1 MIAAHFLRI
10 FSRTKKTLTLWFT
23 TRYSTVLFF
32 EGVRSGLCNQ
42 AIHPTVLYGGSAL
55 FAIEVMSM
63 EQLHNVAPN
72 EGARRGD
79 EFSGDLV
86 QHALAAIFQSAPFR
100 ASKQSQQLLRYI
112 VDHSLSGHGELLKE
126 RLIGVNVFRRQPDY
140 DTNEDPIVR
149 ARAAE
154 VRKRLAQFYL
164 GEGSHSAIR
173 IEIAPGSYHALFRE
187 LPERAFADATPQS
200 HVQPVPQSEVPLPDS
215 SPSEISKTAQTV
227 RARRHFG
234 VVSLV
239 PITLLCVAALVW
251 LIARPIAPID
261 QFWRPFVQASNPV
274 VIYSGSN
281 AVYMLS
287 SGFMDRYKANH
298 RLDSLQSQGREFT
311 VPISSDMKLGAD
323 DLVPFTN
330 DFVTIGDLSANVR
343 VASLLSKRGKSFD
356 LRCGEDVAFSD
367 LRQSPAVLI
376 GAFNN
381 SWTMELTGDLP
392 YTFQHSGS
400 MTIRNQAS
408 QTEIWSPTYTSDD
421 KVSIDYAVVTRMP
434 HSKTGQALITIAGI
448 TQAGTHAAA
457 DFITDP
463 EQMKKLA
470 AIAPIGWPQRN
481 FQFVLQTK
489 VVNNIPTSPTIVATK
504 AW

>member
-1 MIAAHFLRI
+1 
-10 FSRTKKTLTLWFT
+10 
-23 TRYSTVLFF
+23 
-32 EGVRSGLCNQ
+32 
-42 AIHPTVLYGGSAL
+42 
-55 FAIEVMSM
+55 M
-63 EQLHNVAPN
+63 EQGHGVATN
-72 EGARRGD
+72 EAARPGD
-79 EFSGDLV
+79 ELPGDLV
-86 QHALAAIFQSAPFR
+86 QHALVAIFQSAPFR

-164 GEGSHSAIR
+164 GEGSRSSIR
-173 IEIAPGSYHALFRE
+173 IEIAPGSYHAFFRE
-187 LPERAFADATPQS
+187 LPERTSPDITPQS
-200 HVQPVPQSEVPLPDS
+200 RVQPVPPPAVPIPES
-215 SPSEISKTAQTV
+215 SPAEFSETALTD
-227 RARRHFG
+227 RPKRHFG
-234 VVSLV
+234 VISLL
-239 PITLLCVAALVW
+239 PLALLCVAALFW
-251 LIARPIAPID
+251 LIARPTAPID
-261 QFWRPFVQASNPV
+261 QFWRPLVGASNPV
-274 VIYSGSN
+274 VIYSGAN

-287 SGFMDRYKANH
+287 SGFMDRYKASH
-298 RLDSLQSQGREFT
+298 RLDSLQTQGREFT
-311 VPISSDMKLGAD
+311 VPISSDMKLGSD

-343 VASLLSKRGKSFD
+343 VASLLSKQGRRFD

-392 YTFQHSGS
+392 YIFQHSGS

-408 QTEIWSPTYTSDD
+408 RAQIWTPTYSSDN

-448 TQAGTHAAA
+448 TQAGTRAAA

-470 AIAPIGWPQRN
+470 AVAPKDWPQLN
-481 FQFVLQTK
+481 LQFVLQTK

>member
-1 MIAAHFLRI
+1 
-10 FSRTKKTLTLWFT
+10 
-23 TRYSTVLFF
+23 
-32 EGVRSGLCNQ
+32 
-42 AIHPTVLYGGSAL
+42 
-55 FAIEVMSM
+55 M
-63 EQLHNVAPN
+63 EQGHGVATN
-72 EGARRGD
+72 EVARPGD
-79 EFSGDLV
+79 ESSGDLV
-86 QHALAAIFQSAPFR
+86 QQALVAIFQSAPFR
-100 ASKQSQQLLRYI
+100 ASKQSQELLRYI
-112 VDHSLSGHGELLKE
+112 VDNSLSGHGELLKE

-164 GEGSHSAIR
+164 GEGSRSSIR
-173 IEIAPGSYHALFRE
+173 IEIATGSYHAFFRE
-187 LPERAFADATPQS
+187 LPERIPADITPQPR
-200 HVQPVPQSEVPLPDS
+200 VQPVPPSPVPIPEP
-215 SPSEISKTAQTV
+215 SPAEILETAQ
-227 RARRHFG
+227 RIHPKRHFG
-234 VVSLV
+234 VISLALLAFVSLASCFWFF
-239 PITLLCVAALVW
+239 T
-251 LIARPIAPID
+251 RPIAPID
-261 QFWRPFVQASNPV
+261 LFWKPLVDASSPV
-274 VIYSGSN
+274 VIYSGAN

-287 SGFMDRYKANH
+287 PGFMDRYKASH
-298 RLDSLQSQGREFT
+298 RLNSLQAQGREFA
-311 VPISSDMKLGAD
+311 VPISSDMRLGSGD
-323 DLVPFTN
+323 IIPFTN

-343 VASLLSKRGKSFD
+343 VASLLSKRGKRFD

-392 YTFQHSGS
+392 YIFQHSES
-400 MTIRNQAS
+400 MTIRNQVS
-408 QTEIWSPTYTSDD
+408 RTEIWSPTYTSDD
-421 KVSIDYAVVTRMP
+421 KISIDYAVVTRMP

-470 AIAPIGWPQRN
+470 ATAPKDWPQQN
-481 FQFVLQTK
+481 LQFVLQTK

-504 AW
+504 TW

>member
-1 MIAAHFLRI
+1 MGRI
-10 FSRTKKTLTLWFT
+10 SSRIKKTLTLWFT

-32 EGVRSGLCNQ
+32 KGARSGLCNQ
-42 AIHPTVLYGGSAL
+42 AIHPRVQYGRSAL
-55 FAIEVMSM
+55 LASEVMST
-63 EQLHNVAPN
+63 EQVHSVAPD
-72 EGARRGD
+72 EAARPGN

-140 DTNEDPIVR
+140 DTNEDPVVR

-173 IEIAPGSYHALFRE
+173 IEIAPGSYHASFRE
-187 LPERAFADATPQS
+187 LPERTPTDVTPQS
-200 HVQPVPQSEVPLPDS
+200 HVQPVPPSAVPTPDS
-215 SPSEISKTAQTV
+215 SPSEISEPAQTV
-227 RARRHFG
+227 RPGLHFG
-234 VVSLV
+234 VLSLLPV
-239 PITLLCVAALVW
+239 ILLCVAALVW

-261 QFWRPFVQASNPV
+261 QFWRPLVEASNPV
-274 VIYSGSN
+274 VIYSGAN

-287 SGFMDRYKANH
+287 SGFMDRYKASH

-392 YTFQHSGS
+392 YTFQHSGN
-400 MTIRNQAS
+400 MTIKNQAS
-408 QTEIWSPTYTSDD
+408 RTQSWTPTYTSDD

-470 AIAPIGWPQRN
+470 AVAPKDWSQQN
-481 FQFVLQTK
+481 LQFVLQTK

>member
-1 MIAAHFLRI
+1 
-10 FSRTKKTLTLWFT
+10 
-23 TRYSTVLFF
+23 
-32 EGVRSGLCNQ
+32 
-42 AIHPTVLYGGSAL
+42 
-55 FAIEVMSM
+55 M
-63 EQLHNVAPN
+63 EQGHGIATY
-72 EGARRGD
+72 EAARPGD
-79 EFSGDLV
+79 ESSGDLI
-86 QHALAAIFQSAPFR
+86 QHALVAIFQSAPFR

-164 GEGSHSAIR
+164 GEGSRSSIR
-173 IEIAPGSYHALFRE
+173 IEIAPGSYHAFFRE
-187 LPERAFADATPQS
+187 LPERTSADITPQS
-200 HVQPVPQSEVPLPDS
+200 RVQPVPPSTVPIPES
-215 SPSEISKTAQTV
+215 FPPEISETAQ
-227 RARRHFG
+227 RIRSKRHFG
-234 VVSLV
+234 VISLV
-239 PITLLCVAALVW
+239 PVALLCVATLSW

-261 QFWRPFVQASNPV
+261 QFWRPLVDSSNPV
-274 VIYSGSN
+274 VIYSGAN

-287 SGFMDRYKANH
+287 SSFMDRYKASH
-298 RLDSLQSQGREFT
+298 RLDSLQAQGREFT
-311 VPISSDMKLGAD
+311 VPISSDMKLGSD
-323 DLVPFTN
+323 DLVPFRN
-330 DFVTIGDLSANVR
+330 DFVTIGDLTANVR
-343 VASLLSKRGKSFD
+343 VASWLSKRGKRFD

-392 YTFQHSGS
+392 YIFQHSGS

-408 QTEIWSPTYTSDD
+408 RAQIWSPTYNSDD
-421 KVSIDYAVVTRMP
+421 KVSVDYAVVTRMP

-470 AIAPIGWPQRN
+470 AVAPKDWPQQN
-481 FQFVLQTK
+481 LQFVLQTK